1 MAIEAV
7 PYAVEYIWKDRE
19 GTLARTNIHIQNRP
33 VLATNVLAKA
43 AAMIPLLRALSSCHL
58 VGYRVISRYQDPDV
72 VGAGEVER
80 RGKFVFVTGQ
90 GTTYTTTVP
99 GFKDS
104 LVDANGR
111 DITVKG
117 SGILT
122 AVGAFVDKVTDGP
135 AGWANGPVNEAG
147 IDIIAAR
154 SGKKV
159 HVRSLSRRAGRSG

>member
-7 PYAVEYIWKDRE
+7 PYAIEYVWRDRE
-19 GTLARTNIHIQNRP
+19 GTPARTNMHIQNRP
-33 VLATNVLAKA
+33 VLAANVLTKA
-43 AAMIPLLRALSSCHL
+43 AAMVPLLRALSSCHL
-58 VGYRVISRYQDPDV
+58 VGYRVISRYQDPAV
-72 VGAGEVER
+72 AGAGEVER
-80 RGKFVFVTGQ
+80 RGRFVFVTGQ

-117 SGILT
+117 SGILAPVAT
-122 AVGAFVDKVTDGP
+122 FIDKITDGP

-147 IDIIAAR
+147 IDLVAAR
-154 SGKKV
+154 SGKKI
-159 HVRSLSRRAGRSG
+159 HIRSSSIRSGRSG